1 MQMLYNYLTSTEFR
15 QKFEAIVEAF
25 QEMQA
30 RRVVAEGLSVRAV
43 EEAVRLREGSRS
55 SGAAKRPAGAS
66 TAKEA
71 SAKPASLLELES
83 VLADLLA
90 TRVGIELSEGRK
102 GRMTIEFADLADLE
116 RISRLIAT
124 PTAPNGE

>member
-1 MQMLYNYLTSTEFR
+1 M
-15 QKFEAIVEAF
+15 
-25 QEMQA
+25 
-30 RRVVAEGLSVRAV
+30 
-43 EEAVRLREGSRS
+43 
-55 SGAAKRPAGAS
+55 
-66 TAKEA
+66 AKEA
-71 SAKPASLLELES
+71 RAKPASLLELES

-124 PTAPNGE
+124 PATPASE